1 MRSPAAPTYP
11 PRFAHVLPTNG
22 GAKPPSGSNR
32 FGSSKRAMSRVGEEI
47 EDVLLLSLTG
57 LVSQDSKEDV
67 AAKVSGLSR
76 GDKRRNAK
84 LAELRRLVPLE
95 NAILGIDLA
104 DKKQAVVVCD
114 HESRVLAR
122 QTVKARAWE
131 LGPVLDWARRIARR
145 HGFAG
150 VTVGCEP
157 TGHRWMALNQ
167 LAGQRDMTLVCV
179 YEVGGGGRGSV
190 SNTPPIKANTGA
202 L

>member
-1 MRSPAAPTYP
+1 
-11 PRFAHVLPTNG
+11 
-22 GAKPPSGSNR
+22 
-32 FGSSKRAMSRVGEEI
+32 MSRVGEEI

-131 LGPVLDWARRIARR
+131 LGPVLDWAHRIARR

-179 YEVGGGGRGSV
+179 NPMLVVGRGSLRI
-190 SNTPPIKANTGA
+190 TPPIKAMTRTRC
-202 L
+202 